1 MTPLP
6 RSCRR
11 GSESRAVSWLA
22 ERAAERYYQTCG
34 LLPRLIL
41 KKEGA
46 LLAPQDLVGDVLQ
59 SNEEVS
65 AEPSPVPGIAGSSS
79 RAVGD
84 GSGVAG
90 AGGGAVLGPAAPGRA
105 VPQGL
110 PEPGSG

>member
-1 MTPLP
+1 M
-6 RSCRR
+6 
-11 GSESRAVSWLA
+11 SWLA
-22 ERAAERYYQTCG
+22 EQAAERYYQTCG

-65 AEPSPVPGIAGSSS
+65 AQPSPMLGIAGDSGGG
-79 RAVGD
+79 VGD
-84 GSGVAG
+84 GSGIAG

-110 PEPGSG
+110 PEPGIG